1 MHIMFIGNSYTYYND
16 SPSLFQALARSNGK
30 EATVYALTKGGRELS
45 ENLGSD
51 DIARQLAAY
60 IRWYRFD
67 VCILQ
72 EQSTL
77 PIRLPSAFIGSV
89 RTLAEKLRGRVDRF
103 VLYETWGRKE
113 GSPDLEANGWS
124 SLGMTQSLTRS
135 YAQAADAIGAAVSP
149 VGQNF
154 RKVYAA
160 HPEIDLYAPDL
171 THPSH
176 AGSCLAVLTHY
187 YTVFGQFPANTQ
199 ALALDEATLAIFRS
213 AVET

>member
-1 MHIMFIGNSYTYYND
+1 MHILFIGNSYTYYND
-16 SPSLFQALARSNGK
+16 SPSLFQALARSNGRDV
-30 EATVYALTKGGRELS
+30 TVYGLTKGGRELS

-51 DIARQLAAY
+51 AIARQLEAY
-60 IRWYRFD
+60 LRATPFD

-77 PIRLPSAFIGSV
+77 PVRQPDAFVSAV
-89 RTLAEKLRGRVDRF
+89 HALADKLRGRADRI

-113 GSPDLEANGWS
+113 GSPDLAANGWS
-124 SLGMTQSLTRS
+124 SLGMTQALTAS
-135 YAQAADAIGAAVSP
+135 YARAAAATGAAVSP

-154 RKVYAA
+154 RKVYTA

-187 YTVFGQFPANTQ
+187 RTLFGCFPANTQ
-199 ALALDEATLAIFRS
+199 VLALDEATLAAFRA
-213 AVET
+213 AVEA